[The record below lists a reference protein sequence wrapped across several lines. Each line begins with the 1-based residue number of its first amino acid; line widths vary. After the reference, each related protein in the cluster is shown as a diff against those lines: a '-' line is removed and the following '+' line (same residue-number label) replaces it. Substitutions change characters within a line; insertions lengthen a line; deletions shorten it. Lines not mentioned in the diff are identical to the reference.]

1 MNPSSFAHSPL
12 AIVYLLAGALVLLLG
27 FVILR
32 EAPRERAN
40 RATALMLF
48 SSGFGSVLGAIGL
61 ILTGLGAGSTSAVA
75 AAAPNDLLRSF
86 NYTWEFFF
94 PSLLVFACV
103 FPEENR
109 FYRRVPLAPL
119 WIFAPHVF
127 HFLFALLQSQGAL
140 WGKLAANLAHRPLG
154 AKLVDY
160 GRLPLELTLSIHQVL
175 FSLVNLVYIAAAL
188 TLLWLSYRRSH
199 NSRIR
204 RQVGTIFAGLA
215 SCAGLYAIAVPIP
228 TLMNLHW
235 AASTRSAL
243 IVGALVLGSGAIAY
257 SMVRYRFLDANLIAR
272 KSVLYAVTSL
282 FLFGVY
288 FLVVRRLDALLASLT
303 DYDTT
308 IFQTAFLLLALIL
321 FQPVFSWLED
331 ALETRLLRDRGD
343 YRTILLRMSSEV
355 LTVLDLDALAE
366 KLLNTL
372 REGVPA
378 RTTVLLIAPETRSPV
393 ARGFGGGVD
402 LDGIAA
408 ISRQE
413 ILQLLEGTDL
423 LRREEIR
430 PLAADRGLSEVL
442 APLLATEPY
451 LVLPLR
457 YAGEFLGLI
466 ALGRKITETRYT
478 AVEVSL
484 LQTLTNQTS
493 VAITNALL
501 YRDSLEKSLLE
512 EELSLARRIQQQ
524 SLPRQLPRTPGFGLA
539 ALNAPS
545 KFVGG
550 DYYDTVDLGHG
561 HYLVAI
567 ADVAGKGVP
576 AALLASMVQ
585 ASIRTQAP
593 DRKPVSTMMG
603 RLNRLVH
610 EATPDDRFA
619 TCFLAEVA
627 GDELT
632 LSFANAGHNYPILR
646 SASGTCRYLT
656 DGSIPLGIEPNV
668 HYPQSETT
676 LRPGDALIL
685 YTDGITDARNR
696 LGEDFGETRLM
707 ELVERI
713 PARFTAEEI
722 IRTIADEVARFS
734 DGAEQM
740 DDITLVALKAHPVG
754 EGRTEARG
762 PGYSDTVSEWA
773 PAP

>member
-1 MNPSSFAHSPL
+1 MSPSSFAHSPL

-61 ILTGLGAGSTSAVA
+61 ILTGLGAGSTSAVV

-109 FYRRVPLAPL
+109 FYRRVPWAPL

-140 WGKLAANLAHRPLG
+140 WGKLAASLAHRPLG

-228 TLMNLHW
+228 TLLNLHW

-343 YRTILLRMSSEV
+343 YRTILLRMSGEV

-402 LDGIAA
+402 LGGIAA

-561 HYLVAI
+561 RYLVAI

-627 GDELT
+627 GHGLT

-740 DDITLVALKAHPVG
+740 DDITLVALKAHPVE